1 MDLKGYPVFLI
12 GLETK
17 KTIMIGGTH
26 EAERKIAGLLEV
38 DAQITVITP
47 TATEQ
52 IEAWAGEG
60 RVKWIKRD
68 FQAGDVDGAD
78 LIIAER
84 KSPEENAAIW
94 EAAPKGALINIMDDI
109 PHCNFIAGSVVKRGD
124 LTIAISTNG
133 AAPVVAVRLKE
144 WLEEEIGDEYAV
156 LLRLFRALR
165 EPIAKV
171 YPAFNQRRALWYEM
185 IDSDIL
191 DLIREGK
198 EDQAVKR
205 IGEILGEEVL
215 NGSGLVEQV
224 SR

>member
-1 MDLKGYPVFLI
+1 MEMKGYPIFLV

-17 KTIMIGGTH
+17 KTVILGGTH
-26 EAERKIAGLLEV
+26 EGERKIAGLLEV
-38 DAQITVITP
+38 GAQITVIAPSVTD
-47 TATEQ
+47 A
-52 IEAWAGEG
+52 ISAWAGEG
-60 RVKWIKRD
+60 RITWIAREYA
-68 FQAGDVDGAD
+68 AGDLDGAD

-84 KSPEENAAIW
+84 KSADENAAIW
-94 EAAPKGALINIMDDI
+94 AAAPKGALINIMDDI

-156 LLRLFRALR
+156 LLRLFKSLR
-165 EPIAKV
+165 EPIAKA
-171 YPAFNQRRALWYEM
+171 YPDFNKRRGLWYEM

-198 EDQAVKR
+198 QDEAVKR
-205 IGEILGEEVL
+205 IGEILGDEVL
-215 NGSGLVEQV
+215 IASGL
-224 SR
+224 